1 MTTALIALETSPI
14 SRLCRVSSRNQVNN
28 EDGAPSD
35 PLIRVV
41 TITGSP
47 RAAQTAQ
54 YLITQKLQLANAGSD
69 GSGAKHRR

>member
-1 MTTALIALETSPI
+1 MP
-14 SRLCRVSSRNQVNN
+14 VSCDVSYRNQATNGD
-28 EDGAPSD
+28 EAPSD

-69 GSGAKHRR
+69 GSSAKNRR